1 MIIITTQCFSPK
13 IGGIEAL
20 MTGMAESMGAA
31 GKEVLVLADG
41 KENLDL
47 HSKTQYSIKRFYGWK
62 PIRRIRK
69 AKYLE
74 KICKEK
80 NVEAIYAD
88 SWKSIEYINKKNKK
102 ILVLAHGTEIPKQ
115 YWTLMLDMLRFKK
128 NRILKSYKDVYKI
141 IANSNYTKDL
151 MQVSLNI
158 NPKIIEVIHPGIDI
172 YKEFISEE
180 VKEYV
185 YSLVYGKR
193 PVISTL
199 ARVEKRKG
207 HEYVIH
213 AVHEL
218 VNKFPNIIYLIA
230 GKGPYLD
237 KIKNIVKKLK
247 LENNVLFL
255 GWITEPEKS
264 LILKN
269 SDIFIM
275 TPILAGESV
284 EGFGMAFIDAA
295 FHGIATI
302 GSNSGGIS
310 DAIIDGHTGLLCQS
324 GDQASVT
331 LCLKKL
337 IEDEA
342 LRNQLGKN
350 GQKIAIEKYSWN
362 KKILEYLDVAKL

>member
-20 MTGMAESMGAA
+20 MTGMAENLAA
-31 GKEVLVLADG
+31 IGKEVLVLADG

-47 HSKTQYSIKRFYGWK
+47 RSKIQYSIKRFYGWK

-69 AKYLE
+69 AKYLD

-88 SWKSIEYINKKNKK
+88 SWKSIEYVNKKNKK

-115 YWTLMLDMLRFKK
+115 YWSITLDIFRFKK
-128 NRILKSYKDVYKI
+128 NRILRSYKDVYKI
-141 IANSNYTKDL
+141 IANSNYTRDL
-151 MQVSLNI
+151 MQASLRI
-158 NPKIIEVIHPGIDI
+158 NPKKIEIIHPGVDV
-172 YKEFISEE
+172 YKDFISEE
-180 VKEYV
+180 EKRYIKELIYKK
-185 YSLVYGKR
+185 G

-207 HEYVIH
+207 HEYVIF
-213 AVHEL
+213 AIKEL
-218 VNKFPNIIYLIA
+218 INKFPDIVYLIA
-230 GKGPYLD
+230 GKGPYLET
-237 KIKNIVKKLK
+237 IKNLVKKLE
-247 LENNVLFL
+247 LENNIIFL

-275 TPILAGESV
+275 TPVLIGESV

-302 GSNSGGIS
+302 GSNSGGIG
-310 DAIIDGHTGLLCQS
+310 DAIIDGQTGLLCQS
-324 GDQASVT
+324 GDQASIT
-331 LCLKKL
+331 LNLNKL
-337 IEDEA
+337 IEDKP
-342 LRNQLGKN
+342 LRYQLGEN
-350 GQKIAIEKYSWN
+350 GKKIAIEKYSWD
-362 KKILEYLDVAKL
+362 KKIFEYLDAAK

>member
-20 MTGMAESMGAA
+20 MTGMAESLGAL

-47 HSKTQYSIKRFYGWK
+47 HSKIQYSIKRFYGWK

-69 AKYLE
+69 AQYLE

-88 SWKSIEYINKKNKK
+88 SWKSIEYVNKKNKK

-115 YWTLMLDMLRFKK
+115 YWSIMLDILRFKK
-128 NRILKSYKDVYKI
+128 NRILKSYQGVYKI
-141 IANSNYTKDL
+141 IANSTYTKDL
-151 MQVSLNI
+151 MQASL
-158 NPKIIEVIHPGIDI
+158 KIDLKKIEIIHPGIDV
-172 YKEFISEE
+172 YKDFISEE
-180 VKEYV
+180 EEHYVK
-185 YSLVYGKR
+185 SLTYKKS

-207 HEYVIH
+207 HEYVIF
-213 AVHEL
+213 AIKEL
-218 VNKFPNIIYLIA
+218 INKFPDIVYLIA

-237 KIKNIVKKLK
+237 TIKNLVKKLK
-247 LENNVLFL
+247 LENNIIFL

-275 TPILAGESV
+275 TPVLIGESV

-302 GSNSGGIS
+302 GSNSGGIG

-331 LCLKKL
+331 FNLKKL
-337 IEDEA
+337 IENKP
-342 LRNQLGKN
+342 LRYQLGEN
-350 GQKIAIEKYSWN
+350 GKKIAIEKYSWN
-362 KKILEYLDVAKL
+362 KKIFEYLDAAK

>member
-1 MIIITTQCFSPK
+1 VIIITTQCFSPK
-13 IGGIEAL
+13 VGGIEAL
-20 MTGMAESMGAA
+20 MTGMAENFAA
-31 GKEVLVLADG
+31 VGKEVLVLADG
-41 KENLDL
+41 KKNLDL
-47 HSKTQYSIKRFYGWK
+47 DTKIQYSIKRFYGWK

-80 NVEAIYAD
+80 NIEAIYAD
-88 SWKSIEYINKKNKK
+88 SWKSIEYVKKKNKK

-115 YWTLMLDMLRFKK
+115 YWSIMFDLLRFKK
-128 NRILKSYKDVYKI
+128 KRILKSYKGVYKI
-141 IANSNYTKDL
+141 LANSNYTKDL
-151 MQVSLNI
+151 MQVTL
-158 NPKIIEVIHPGIDI
+158 KIDFKKIEIIHPGVDV
-172 YKEFISEE
+172 YKDFIS
-180 VKEYV
+180 KGDKQYV
-185 YSLVYGKR
+185 NSLINGKN

-207 HEYVIH
+207 HEYVIF
-213 AVHEL
+213 AIHEL
-218 VNKFPNIIYLIA
+218 IKKFPNLVYLIA
-230 GKGPYLD
+230 GEGPYLA
-237 KIKNIVKKLK
+237 KIKNLVKKLK
-247 LENNVLFL
+247 LESSVIFL

-275 TPILAGESV
+275 TPVIVGDSV
-284 EGFGMAFIDAA
+284 EGFGMAFIDAS

-331 LCLKKL
+331 LSLRKL
-337 IEDEA
+337 IEDNE
-342 LRNQLGKN
+342 LRRQLGEN
-350 GQKIAIEKYSWN
+350 GKKIAIEKYSWN
-362 KKILEYLDVAKL
+362 KKIFEYLDAAK

>member
-20 MTGMAESMGAA
+20 MTGMAESLGTA

-47 HSKTQYSIKRFYGWK
+47 NTQTQYSIKRFHGWK

-74 KICKEK
+74 KICKK
-80 NVEAIYAD
+80 KKVEAIYAD
-88 SWKSIEYINKKNKK
+88 SWKSIEYVNKKNKK

-115 YWTLMLDMLRFKK
+115 YWSIMLDILRFKK
-128 NRILKSYKDVYKI
+128 NRILRSYKNVYKI
-141 IANSNYTKDL
+141 IANSNYTRDL
-151 MQVSLNI
+151 MHVSL
-158 NPKIIEVIHPGIDI
+158 KIDLNRIEIIHPGVDV
-172 YKEFISEE
+172 YKDFISEE
-180 VKEYV
+180 EKRYVKALTYKK
-185 YSLVYGKR
+185 G
-193 PVISTL
+193 PIITTL

-207 HEYVIH
+207 HEYVIF
-213 AVHEL
+213 AIKEL
-218 VNKFPNIIYLIA
+218 INKFPDIIYLIA
-230 GKGPYLD
+230 GKGPYLET
-237 KIKNIVKKLK
+237 IKNLVKKLK
-247 LENNVLFL
+247 LENNIIFL

-275 TPILAGESV
+275 TPVLIGESV

-295 FHGIATI
+295 FHGVATI
-302 GSNSGGIS
+302 GSNSGGIG

-324 GDQASVT
+324 GDQASIT
-331 LCLKKL
+331 FNLKKL
-337 IEDEA
+337 IEDKQ
-342 LRNQLGKN
+342 LRYQLGEN
-350 GQKIAIEKYSWN
+350 GKKIAIEKYSWD
-362 KKILEYLDVAKL
+362 KKIFEYLDAAK